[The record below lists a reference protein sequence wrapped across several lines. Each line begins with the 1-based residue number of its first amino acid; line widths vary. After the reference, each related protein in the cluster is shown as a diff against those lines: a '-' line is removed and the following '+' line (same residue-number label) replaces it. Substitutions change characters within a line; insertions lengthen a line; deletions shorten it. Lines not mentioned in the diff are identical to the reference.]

1 MNLSE
6 IDLLKIGNTIQ
17 LAGAIYQGDGHLLM
31 CAFPGEVEHG
41 TKLEYLDM
49 DHDDWMKFIRQTDL
63 METEIIEHNPK
74 NGEMVKAIVRKS
86 QRQIDNAVS
95 WKVFHR
101 DQYSCRYCGAKNG
114 TPLTVDHVIT
124 WESGGPSIPEN
135 LVAACKKCNRSR
147 GETKYE
153 DWLAS
158 DYYRSR
164 SGHVSD
170 SVREQN
176 IKLIETLT
184 SIPRVVHKR
193 SR

>member
-1 MNLSE
+1 MKLGDMNLLE
-6 IDLLKIGNTIQ
+6 VGHTIQ
-17 LAGAIYQGDGHLLM
+17 LVGAMYGGNGKVFL
-31 CAFPGEVEHG
+31 CAFPDEPIDDFRI
-41 TKLEYLDM
+41 TYLNMNQDE
-49 DHDDWMKFIRQTDL
+49 WMTFIRQTDL
-63 METEIIEHNPK
+63 LETEIIEHNPK
-74 NGEMVKAIVRKS
+74 NGQMVKAIVRKS

-101 DQYSCRYCGAKNG
+101 DHYSCRYCGGKNG

-135 LVAACKKCNRSR
+135 LVTACKKCNRTR
-147 GETKYE
+147 GETTYE
-153 DWLAS
+153 NWLAS

-164 SGHVSD
+164 SSHVSD
-170 SVREQN
+170 EVKQQN
-176 IKLIETLT
+176 IKLIETLP

>member
-1 MNLSE
+1 MKLDDLKLLS
-6 IDLLKIGNTIQ
+6 IGNTIQ
-17 LAGAIYQGDGHLLM
+17 LAGAIYAGEGRVFL
-31 CAFPGEVEHG
+31 CEFPEENLNG
-41 TKLEYLDM
+41 TFLEYLHM
-49 DHDDWMKFIRQTDL
+49 DYVDWVKFIRQTDL
-63 METEIIEHNPK
+63 METEIIQHNPK

-86 QRQIDNAVS
+86 QRQIDNSVS

-101 DQYSCRYCGAKNG
+101 DNYSCRYCGGKNG

-135 LVAACKKCNRSR
+135 LVSACKKCNRTR

-164 SGHVSD
+164 SGHLAD
-170 SVREQN
+170 TVREQN
-176 IKLIETLT
+176 IKLIETL
-184 SIPRVVHKR
+184 SSVPRVVHKR

>member
-1 MNLSE
+1 MKLGE
-6 IDLLKIGNTIQ
+6 LDLLKVGNTIQ
-17 LAGAIYQGDGHLLM
+17 LVGAIYGGEGKTFL
-31 CAFPGEVEHG
+31 CGFPDEQVDEGNCV
-41 TKLEYLDM
+41 YLRM
-49 DHDDWMKFIRQTDL
+49 DQDEWMKFIRQTDL
-63 METEIIEHNPK
+63 LETEIIEHNPK
-74 NGEMVKAIVRKS
+74 NKEMVKAIVRKS

-101 DQYSCRYCGAKNG
+101 DGYACRYCGGKNG

-135 LVAACKKCNRSR
+135 LVTACKKCNRTR

-158 DYYRSR
+158 DYYRGR
-164 SGHVSD
+164 SGHLPD
-170 SVREQN
+170 ETKQQN
-176 IKLIETLT
+176 IRLIETLS